1 MRLTERKVAYP
12 NCDKQ
17 GNITQVDY
25 IEIKDKKLAE
35 EKLCQ
40 LEDIEEELGIEL
52 TILFEALINGIWIKD
67 KAKKCR
73 PCYLSASLWSMQLTN
88 AGIRYSTISTNKYLY
103 FKDYGI
109 TWALTKDELYKN
121 IK

>member
-17 GNITQVDY
+17 GSITQVDY

-40 LEDIEEELGIEL
+40 LEDIEDELRIDLITLFKALKQGNIWVREHNTEEKEIVYEMIRLNVLNRTLDFVEPREEIGRGR
-52 TILFEALINGIWIKD
+52 FLID
-67 KAKKCR
+67 
-73 PCYLSASLWSMQLTN
+73 
-88 AGIRYSTISTNKYLY
+88 YSYS
-103 FKDYGI
+103 
-109 TWALTKDELYKN
+109 WALTKEELKN
-121 IK
+121 E

>member
-1 MRLTERKVAYP
+1 MRLTDKYKIKELETLQKHKVLITY
-12 NCDKQ
+12 NDYKELKL
-17 GNITQVDY
+17 GKLENI
-25 IEIKDKKLAE
+25 E
-35 EKLCQ
+35 EK
-40 LEDIEEELGIEL
+40 LGIEL

-73 PCYLSASLWSMQLTN
+73 PCYLSASLGSMQLTN

-103 FKDYGI
+103 FKDRGK
-109 TWALTKDELYKN
+109 TCALDKEEFYKN